1 MRLSASDTVLMSLKH
16 IELVAFDCDGVMFD
30 TAQANRY
37 YYSHVLQH
45 FGRPALSE
53 DQFRYV
59 HMHTVHESMA
69 YLFPDENT
77 LDAAHEF
84 RKTMDYKKYLS
95 FLTVE
100 PQLVSLLE
108 KLRPQIKTAI
118 ATNRTDTME
127 QLLAEFDLDG
137 YFDLIV
143 TSSDVKQPKPHP
155 EALLKILD
163 YFNLSPHQVIY
174 IGDSQVDELAARAAK
189 IPLVAYGNRELDA
202 KYHIDRLGEL
212 EVLLDI

>member
-1 MRLSASDTVLMSLKH
+1 MSLKN
-16 IELVAFDCDGVMFD
+16 IEVVAFDCDGVLFD

-45 FGRPALSE
+45 FGRPVLTE
-53 DQFRYV
+53 QQFRYV

-155 EALLKILD
+155 EVLLKILA
-163 YFNLSPHQVIY
+163 YFDLSPDQVIY
-174 IGDSQVDELAARAAK
+174 IGDSQVDELAARAAQ
-189 IPLVAYGNRELDA
+189 IPLVAYSNRELDA
-202 KYHIDRLGEL
+202 EYHIDSLGEL
-212 EVLLDI
+212 EVLLDL